1 MQWSQALSDSQVLG
15 VMSDEGRGLFRGCYW
30 GETTHHAVLDVDQ
43 GSKYHSA
50 QELAKLESKLAAVG
64 LTIVPYQSSDSGGWH
79 LYLFLDD
86 WAPSKEVENVLKAY
100 LKAESYEIKSGT
112 LEIFPSGNALRLPLQ
127 KGFGWLAPDGQLIRR
142 REELREDEAL
152 ASFRTDL
159 ENNACNWDEAKE
171 RIESQLSTA
180 RASAGE
186 SAQEHREAISVDGM
200 GDLFRRGIDW
210 EKYQAGREYWLYGL
224 TGPNQRHY
232 AMHCIGHYLWFG
244 DSSQG
249 IREIPGLRNAE
260 ARAELI
266 RHWFGEKHNGHSK
279 AFNSGRFREVEGDIE
294 RACQWTC
301 RDAPVREYEP
311 YLLTDRL
318 IKRLEW
324 LYRKTG
330 KLWTVEELIQANVD
344 RSQDARQRIAV
355 AVAQLEVEGQLITKA
370 AVARQAGAHWRTVA
384 KHSDLLTCSASEYSG
399 GAGGP
404 VRVLSSGSTG
414 SGTEEKDFLSV
425 LSEADSGDLG
435 DSEASQPADL
445 ALDPVSAVVPL
456 AGGRSAL
463 ASDGA
468 LMELGQPVELRLTPY
483 AETLRGDGEQLNG
496 KHHLRLLPPSHPAS
510 LATGSIAGALTCRIE
525 PISTCGIN
533 GILPSSAEPTPGPL
547 HLILGDFCT
556 ALCARSY
563 VALGTYGGKAIF
575 SMGARVANLTARVP
589 ECKQYRYGRLGE
601 VSGTGSRAPPLEASA
616 TNFGAE

>member
-1 MQWSQALSDSQVLG
+1 MQWSSSLTDSQILG

-30 GETTHHAVLDVDQ
+30 GEETHHAVFDIDQ
-43 GSKYHSA
+43 GSKYHNA
-50 QELAKLESKLAAVG
+50 QELTKLASKLAAVG
-64 LTIVPYQSSDSGGWH
+64 LDLVPYQSSDGGGWH
-79 LYLFLDD
+79 LYLFFDD
-86 WAPSKEVENVLKAY
+86 WAPSKEVEKTLKAY

-112 LEIFPSGNALRLPLQ
+112 LEIFPSGNALRLPL
-127 KGFGWLAPDGQLIRR
+127 APDGQLIRR

-152 ASFRTDL
+152 ASFRIDL
-159 ENNACNWDEAKE
+159 ENNACNWKEAKE
-171 RIESQLSTA
+171 RIESQLSDA
-180 RASAGE
+180 RASAGG
-186 SAQEHREAISVDGM
+186 SALEHREAVSVDGM

-249 IREIPGLRNAE
+249 LRAIPGLRNAE

-266 RHWFGEKHNGHSK
+266 RSWFGEKHNGHSK
-279 AFNSGRFREVEGDIE
+279 AFNSGRLREVEGDIE

-301 RDAPVREYEP
+301 QGAQVQESEP
-311 YLLTDRL
+311 YPLTDRL
-318 IKRLEW
+318 LKRLVW
-324 LYRKTG
+324 LYQKTG
-330 KLWTVEELIQANVD
+330 KVWTVDELSKANID

-355 AVAQLEVEGQLITKA
+355 AVAQLEMEGQELDQAK
-370 AVARQAGAHWRTVA
+370 VARRAGSCRKTVR
-384 KHSDLLTCSASEYSG
+384 KNSDLLDRWGGVYSG
-399 GAGGP
+399 GVGGP
-404 VRVLSSGSTG
+404 VGVLPAG
-414 SGTEEKDFLSV
+414 SGPEEQDFLPVFSD
-425 LSEADSGDLG
+425 ADSGDLG
-435 DSEASQPADL
+435 ESVASKSVDL
-445 ALDPVSAVVPL
+445 ASEILPF

-468 LMELGQPVELRLTPY
+468 LVDLSEQVFIRRLTLY

-496 KHHLRLLPPSHPAS
+496 KIHLRLLPPSLPAS
-510 LATGSIAGALTCRIE
+510 LATRSIAGALTCRLE
-525 PISTCGIN
+525 SLGTCGIN

-575 SMGARVANLTARVP
+575 SMGAQVANLTARD
-589 ECKQYRYGRLGE
+589 E
-601 VSGTGSRAPPLEASA
+601 SSRGPPV
-616 TNFGAE
+616 

>member
-1 MQWSQALSDSQVLG
+1 MQWSSSLTGSQILG

-30 GETTHHAVLDVDQ
+30 GEETHHAVFDIDQ
-43 GSKYHSA
+43 GSKYHNA
-50 QELAKLESKLAAVG
+50 QELTKLASKLAAVG
-64 LTIVPYQSSDSGGWH
+64 LDLVPYQSSDGGGWH
-79 LYLFLDD
+79 LYLFFDD
-86 WAPSKEVENVLKAY
+86 WAPSKEVEKTLKAY

-232 AMHCIGHYLWFG
+232 ALHCIGHYLWFG

-249 IREIPGLRNAE
+249 LRAIPGLRNAE

-266 RHWFGEKHNGHSK
+266 RSWFGQKHNGQSK
-279 AFNSGRFREVEGDIE
+279 AFNSGRLREVEGDIE

-301 RDAPVREYEP
+301 QGVHVEEYEP
-311 YLLTDRL
+311 YPLTDRL
-318 IKRLEW
+318 LKRLAW
-324 LYRKTG
+324 LYQKTG
-330 KLWTVEELIQANVD
+330 KVWTVDELSKANID

-355 AVAQLEVEGQLITKA
+355 AVAQLEMEGQDLDQAK
-370 AVARQAGAHWRTVA
+370 VARRAGACRKTVR
-384 KHSDLLTCSASEYSG
+384 KHSDLLDRWGGVYSG

-404 VRVLSSGSTG
+404 VRVSSAGPHGSCP
-414 SGTEEKDFLSV
+414 EEEEDFLSV
-425 LSEADSGDLG
+425 LSVADSGDLDVSE
-435 DSEASQPADL
+435 DSCSEEL
-445 ALDPVSAVVPL
+445 VSEIVPL

-463 ASDGA
+463 ASDVA
-468 LMELGQPVELRLTPY
+468 LVELSEQIFIRRLTPY

-496 KHHLRLLPPSHPAS
+496 KIHLRLLPPSHPAS
-510 LATGSIAGALTCRIE
+510 LAMGSIAGALTCRLE
-525 PISTCGIN
+525 PLGTCGIN

-575 SMGARVANLTARVP
+575 SMGAWVANLTARVP
-589 ECKQYRYGRLGE
+589 ECRQYLYGRLGE
-601 VSGTGSRAPPLEASA
+601 GRGTGSRAPPLEASA